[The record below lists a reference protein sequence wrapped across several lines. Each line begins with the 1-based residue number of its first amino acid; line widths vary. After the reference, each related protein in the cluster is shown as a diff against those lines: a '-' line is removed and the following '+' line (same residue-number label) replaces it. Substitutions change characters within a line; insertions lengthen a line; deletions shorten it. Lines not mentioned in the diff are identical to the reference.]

1 MKVISIEMPEKIA
14 IELASYIKAGW
25 FKDETEITL
34 TALREF
40 IRRNRMEL
48 LERFNR
54 EDIEWARRQR
64 KGA

>member
-1 MKVISIEMPEKIA
+1 MKVIAIEMPEKIA
-14 IELASYIKAGW
+14 TELESYIKAGW